1 MALVKAGPKLGIVG
15 SKALEELQYE
25 VGFPHLARL
34 VHLVKFI
41 MDGAE
46 LGGEVVNVLTFGEC
60 KVVPSLHEVL
70 EAGGSFGAIVDEE
83 KFEGGFDGV
92 MPFRDELSPRSRG

>member
-46 LGGEVVNVLTFGEC
+46 LVAKSLT
-60 KVVPSLHEVL
+60 SLHLASV
-70 EAGGSFGAIVDEE
+70 
-83 KFEGGFDGV
+83 
-92 MPFRDELSPRSRG
+92 RLSHLFMRSWKPEDPLGR